1 MTSSFLSVNSMLL
14 TLKKGAFMCTCNF
27 IAGFKTC
34 ISSVIKILLMNF
46 HGSICMKNLQTAT
59 MLK

>member
-1 MTSSFLSVNSMLL
+1 
-14 TLKKGAFMCTCNF
+14 MCTSNF

-34 ISSVIKILLMNF
+34 VSSVIKVLLMNF
-46 HGSICMKNLQTAT
+46 RGSICMKNLQTAT